1 MTAMTHRVVH
11 QWDDLPRGE
20 MSVLELIEWL
30 AERGVTTVFKVDGD
44 RMVEGRRAWM
54 VIVSGGPLGD
64 ETFRADRATPDACL
78 DALLAHLEKKAL
90 SPFA

>member
-1 MTAMTHRVVH
+1 MDMF
-11 QWDDLPRGE
+11 
-20 MSVLELIEWL
+20 ELMEWL

-44 RMVEGRRAWM
+44 RVVERRAAWM

-64 ETFRADRATPDACL
+64 DSFFRADLATPDACL
-78 DALLAHLEKKAL
+78 DSLLTHLETNGL